1 MFYTNNQLKIIID
14 MTFKIVSVKV
24 NISTY
29 MLVVIDDNV
38 KIQCL
43 DYFFHNIL
51 YILTNV
57 MSSDFGVA

>member
-1 MFYTNNQLKIIID
+1 

-24 NISTY
+24 NKSTY

-43 DYFFHNIL
+43 DYFFIIY
-51 YILTNV
+51 YI
-57 MSSDFGVA
+57 F